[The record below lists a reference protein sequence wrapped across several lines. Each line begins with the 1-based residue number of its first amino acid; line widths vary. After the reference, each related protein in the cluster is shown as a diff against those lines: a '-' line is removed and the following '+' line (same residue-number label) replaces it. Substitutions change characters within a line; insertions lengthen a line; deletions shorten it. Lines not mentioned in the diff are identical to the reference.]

1 LWFLGEFERTKAE
14 IERKHAE
21 VERKHAE
28 FDKKHGAFEG
38 FGELIKDSMYRA
50 STVQHESEKQG
61 PNSCPCLSQTLSY
74 FF

>member
-1 LWFLGEFERTKAE
+1 
-14 IERKHAE
+14 